1 MILNTANRHVNNIKK
16 IYRLIAPYQAYLGFV
31 LLRLTFDLL
40 YIVIISPVYGYSGF
54 LLNFFLYK
62 YIVSWIVTLVM
73 IPFVVN
79 LYNNSSV
86 SSIIILLINMIY
98 FIPGCT
104 LYSLSG
110 LPDLYFIFFVLYWIL
125 LMIWQYLIP
134 YVHFKLLSER
144 VSKQVFY
151 LVILVIAVGSVLISG
166 LYNGFQINLRL
177 DNVYELRRIR
187 EYMDLP
193 SFVGYFQP
201 LASTVLPLALVYF
214 LSKKRYVVSFL
225 VIIIQILLFSF
236 GGMKSY
242 LFLIPVAILGYYF
255 FREKRISWFTWGL
268 IVLNIMA
275 LFEYVLRNSHLIS
288 GYIQRRTMF
297 VTNLLSFRYYECF
310 SSNTPDYLFQSV
322 LRRFGFISQYNIPIP
337 RLMGLE
343 YYGNIATNANNGMIG
358 DAFCNFAWFGLI
370 VFPFLIVFALR
381 FMDACAHGLNRR
393 LLITVFVWYAIA
405 FVNSSYFTV
414 MLTHGFL
421 FMCFILYI
429 MPRERKLLVLSKGKS
444 L

>member
-1 MILNTANRHVNNIKK
+1 M
-16 IYRLIAPYQAYLGFV
+16 
-31 LLRLTFDLL
+31 
-40 YIVIISPVYGYSGF
+40 YGYSGF
-54 LLNFFLYK
+54 LLDFFAYK
-62 YIVSWIVTLVM
+62 YVLSWIVTLIMTPSIVS
-73 IPFVVN
+73 

-86 SSIIILLINMIY
+86 SSTIILLINLIY

-104 LYSLSG
+104 LYSLLG
-110 LPDLYFIFFVLYWIL
+110 LPDLYFLFYVLYWIL
-125 LMIWQYLIP
+125 LMICQYQIT
-134 YVHFKLLSER
+134 YVHKVTIRMVIKPL
-144 VSKQVFY
+144 FY
-151 LVILVIAVGSVLISG
+151 SFIFVIVIGAIAITGI
-166 LYNGFQINLRL
+166 YNGFQINLRL
-177 DNVYELRRIR
+177 DNVYELRRLQR
-187 EYMDLP
+187 DMDLP

-201 LASTVLPLALVYF
+201 LAGVFVPFVIVYF
-214 LSKKRYVVSFL
+214 LSKKRYLLSSL
-225 VIIIQILLFSF
+225 AIIIQILLFSF

-242 LFLIPVAILGYYF
+242 LCLIPVAILGYYLY
-255 FREKRISWFTWGL
+255 REKRMNWFSWGL
-268 IVLNIMA
+268 VILNIMA